1 MKYERPNFAK
11 SALYLRCKYRECDAQ
26 AHSAAQGRAHV
37 YKIIDR
43 V

>member
-1 MKYERPNFAK
+1 MKYATNNFAK
-11 SALYLRCKYRECDAQ
+11 SAPGSRRESGQCGHRLHCAG
-26 AHSAAQGRAHV
+26 AARAHV